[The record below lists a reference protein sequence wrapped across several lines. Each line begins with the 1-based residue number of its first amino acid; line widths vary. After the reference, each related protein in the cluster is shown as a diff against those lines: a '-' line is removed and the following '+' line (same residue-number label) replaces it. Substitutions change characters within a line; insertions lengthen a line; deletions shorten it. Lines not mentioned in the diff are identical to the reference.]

1 MCLPISQDSDNRKEL
16 PQLKLKVING
26 FRLFLRIW
34 LSGDPKLFSSTF
46 LYITC
51 ILDTFTYL
59 YFSNVHNKFTV
70 HILL

>member
-26 FRLFLRIW
+26 FRLFLTIW
-34 LSGDPKLFSSTF
+34 LSGDPKLFSSIF
-46 LYITC
+46 LYSIC

-59 YFSNVHNKFTV
+59 YFPNVYNKFTV
-70 HILL
+70 YILL